1 MPLYPVYFS
10 VVHLPLFYANC
21 GYVFKL
27 IFQLQLMTPILLQD
41 FCTIQENGSGVEH
54 HLHRGRPLA
63 AFNHIL
69 GARAL
74 KQKSNAQEGP
84 SRIHGQSNIQSDLQ
98 TLLAPFSQ
106 NEASLLVLASVGLT
120 CLSACIYALL
130 KSLVFQYFLVGLLS
144 TCHVLAPNHNL
155 QTAIHDSL

>member
-1 MPLYPVYFS
+1 MPLYPVNYR

-27 IFQLQLMTPILLQD
+27 IFQPQLMTPILLQD

-74 KQKSNAQEGP
+74 KQKSNAREEP
-84 SRIHGQSNIQSDLQ
+84 SRASIHGQSNIQSDLQ

-106 NEASLLVLASVGLT
+106 NEASLLVLASVGFNLSLCMYL
-120 CLSACIYALL
+120 CLNEIISI
-130 KSLVFQYFLVGLLS
+130 LVFLDGVVKYLPLINTQ
-144 TCHVLAPNHNL
+144 P
-155 QTAIHDSL
+155 